1 MRTIFRLSFIISIAV
16 LTGSLA
22 LFTCNSNSRGDR
34 AGTASERS
42 GLQAEYVGR
51 DACRDCH
58 EMEHE
63 LFQNSDH
70 DEAMD
75 PATPETV
82 MGDFNDVLFTNYGV
96 TSRFFRAGDDFYVHT
111 EGPGGVMQDYKIS
124 YTFGI
129 RPLQQYLIEFPGGA
143 YQCLPIA
150 WDTRPEEEGGQRWF
164 HLYPDERITHD
175 DILFWT
181 RTTQNWNYMCSEC
194 HSTNLRKN
202 YDYETRTY
210 HTVWSEID
218 VSCEA
223 CHGPGSVHV
232 EWAERVEQGS
242 SPDIY
247 PDMGL
252 VVRLKDTD
260 NATWVFDPDSTTA
273 RRSVPRA
280 SDELIQMCAR
290 CHSRRAIVTE
300 DYFHGGS
307 LLETHWPSLL
317 EEGLYFADG
326 QIQDEVY
333 VYGSYLQ
340 SKMYMAGVNCKDC
353 HEPHSGK
360 IYVDG
365 NALCYRCHMAPAY
378 GGRSH
383 HFHDPADEG
392 ASCME
397 CHMPERTYMVVDPRR
412 DHSIRIPRPDLSD
425 RLGTPNACNKC
436 HDDQSNQW
444 AADYLEEWYG
454 EDLLNTKHYGETFW
468 AARQSYPEA
477 LPELISLGKNKE
489 VAPMVRATAISLL
502 NNYADPSITN
512 LIETTIRDKDA
523 LIRYATLEVAQN
535 LNDQSA
541 VNLIINRLDDDTKLV
556 RIFAANALARFNLD
570 NIPAGKKK
578 LFEQRLNEYTASL
591 MINADHPGTH
601 LNFGNLHLNRGDL
614 AKAEA
619 SYLEAIEI
627 EPGLVTAYI
636 NLADLYRRTE
646 RDEEGEKILL
656 SALEKY
662 PDLAAVNYSL
672 GLLKIRRGDQE
683 GAMTYLQK
691 AAALAPEVAQYS
703 YVYGIGLNSR
713 GEPEQALS
721 FLESALENHPYNRD
735 ILYVLTT
742 INIEQGNLEK
752 AREYAVRLVGYYP
765 DDQNYR
771 QVIQY
776 LENQGK

>member
-1 MRTIFRLSFIISIAV
+1 MGRIFKLSFIVSVIF
-16 LTGSLA
+16 LFGSLA
-22 LFTCNSNSRGDR
+22 LFTCRNNSGSEKR
-34 AGTASERS
+34 ATVSERS
-42 GLQAEYVGR
+42 DLNPEYIGR
-51 DACRDCH
+51 NSCKDCH
-58 EMEHE
+58 EMEYD
-63 LFQNSDH
+63 LFQHSDH

-75 PATPETV
+75 AATPETV
-82 MGDFNDVLFTNYGV
+82 LGDFNNVTFTNYGV
-96 TSRFFRAGDDFYVHT
+96 TSRFFRSGDDFYVHT

-129 RPLQQYLIEFPGGA
+129 RPLQQYLIAFPDGA

-150 WDTRPEEEGGQRWF
+150 WDTRPESEGGQRWF
-164 HLYPDERITHD
+164 HLYPDEKIAHD

-202 YDYETRTY
+202 YDYETKSY
-210 HTVWSEID
+210 NTVWDEID
-218 VSCEA
+218 VSCES
-223 CHGPGSVHV
+223 CHGPGSLHV
-232 EWAERVEQGS
+232 EWANRVEQGS

-273 RRSVPRA
+273 RRSVPRK
-280 SDELIQMCAR
+280 SDEVVQMCAR
-290 CHSRRAIVTE
+290 CHSRRAVTTE
-300 DYFHGGS
+300 DYYHGGS
-307 LLETHWPSLL
+307 LLDTHWPSLL

-333 VYGSYLQ
+333 VYGSFLQ
-340 SKMYMAGVNCKDC
+340 SKMYTAGVVCKDC

-360 IYVDG
+360 VYVDG

-425 RLGTPNACNKC
+425 QLGTPNACNKC
-436 HDDQSNQW
+436 HDDESNQW
-444 AADYLEEWYG
+444 AADFLEEWYG

-468 AARQSYPEA
+468 AGRQSYPEA
-477 LPELISLGKNKE
+477 LPELISLAREKS

-502 NNYADPSITN
+502 NNYSDPSIIN
-512 LIETTIRDKDA
+512 LVETTIQDKDP

-535 LNDQSA
+535 ISDQSA
-541 VNLIINRLDDDTKLV
+541 VNLIINCLDDTTKLV
-556 RIFAANALARFNLD
+556 RIYASNALTRFNLD
-570 NIPAGKKK
+570 NIPSTKK
-578 LFEQRLNEYTASL
+578 RLYEKSLDEYTASL

-601 LNFGNLHLNRGDL
+601 LNFGNLHLNQGNL
-614 AKAEA
+614 EKAEA

-636 NLADLYRRTE
+636 NLADLYRRTG
-646 RDEEGEKILL
+646 RDEEGENILQ
-656 SALEKY
+656 SALTKY

-672 GLLKIRRGDQE
+672 GLLKIRRDNQE
-683 GAMTYLQK
+683 KAMTYLKK
-691 AAALAPEVAQYS
+691 AAELAPEVAQYS
-703 YVYGIGLNSR
+703 YVYGIGLNSS
-713 GEPEQALS
+713 GEPEKALA
-721 FLESALENHPYNRD
+721 FLASALENHPYNRD

-742 INIEQGNLEK
+742 INLEQQNLETAK
-752 AREYAVRLVGYYP
+752 AYAEKLVEYYP

-771 QVIQY
+771 QVLQH
-776 LENQGK
+776 LNN